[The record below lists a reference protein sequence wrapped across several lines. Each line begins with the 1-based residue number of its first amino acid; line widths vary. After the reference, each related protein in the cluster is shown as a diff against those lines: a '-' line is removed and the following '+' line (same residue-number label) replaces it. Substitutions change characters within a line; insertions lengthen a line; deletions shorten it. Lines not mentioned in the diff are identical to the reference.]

1 MAFLRI
7 PRQVVYGL
15 IVCGGCL
22 SLSACASWFQQRE
35 EAPLPDAAIK
45 ALSYQAVLPF
55 INTDQGR
62 EMLQTEPLRTR
73 LTQLLGETH
82 RAAFEASREV
92 LLPVSQIMEGYVL
105 SEGHNPENTLRSLVV
120 VDPDRDLLTVVLLN
134 AETLKY
140 RVLQQGS
147 QHPEATEAALEEMYQ
162 YADRWALGQLGMA
175 D

>member
-1 MAFLRI
+1 MVFFRK
-7 PRQVVYGL
+7 PRLSVLILTLGGL
-15 IVCGGCL
+15 CL

-35 EAPLPDAAIK
+35 QAPLPDAAIK
-45 ALSYQAVLPF
+45 SLSYQTVLPF

-62 EMLQTEPLRTR
+62 EMLETEPLHTR
-73 LTQLLGETH
+73 LTQLLGNTH
-82 RAAFEASREV
+82 RETFTASREL
-92 LLPVSQIMEGYVL
+92 LLPVSQVMEGYVL
-105 SEGHNPENTLRSLVV
+105 SEGHNAANTLRSLIV
-120 VDPDRDLLTVVLLN
+120 VDPDRELLAVVLLN

-140 RVLQQGS
+140 RVLQQQS